1 MTEQMDIIRLKVEGQ
16 VRHSDGIELPEK
28 LLKRRGLL

>member
-16 VRHSDGIELPEK
+16 VRHSDLESSEK
-28 LLKRRGLL
+28 LLKSRGLL